1 MAYGSFLLKTA
12 VCASVSPPKLWF
24 QMCLNVYTYI
34 NITIKVRIIE
44 CLLSDNYKQMDFH
57 RLSTLNIHIPVSLT
71 YWHIVTINIL
81 TFFYMR
87 KFKISN
93 LILWHNLYVK
103 CCVSYPGLSDARMYV
118 LNIHLHINI
127 KLHCVAQC
135 KLDSTSYGLNSK
147 KHIFLRVYYLSY
159 LQTSY
164 YQCYVIV

>member
-81 TFFYMR
+81 TFF
-87 KFKISN
+87 I
-93 LILWHNLYVK
+93 WE
-103 CCVSYPGLSDARMYV
+103 
-118 LNIHLHINI
+118 
-127 KLHCVAQC
+127 
-135 KLDSTSYGLNSK
+135 NS
-147 KHIFLRVYYLSY
+147 R
-159 LQTSY
+159 
-164 YQCYVIV
+164 